1 MGLGE
6 FGELCKSDLNV
17 DRELDRLLQQQMQD
31 GTSEIVES
39 RLAGWWAHRLE
50 IPCIRLW
57 LDVDENERAKRVTHR
72 EGGSIEEAL
81 QANRKRSAVDAE
93 RFMELYQI
101 LPEQRE
107 PYTTV
112 LDATNLGSEEV
123 LAAVISI
130 LEDKS

>member
-1 MGLGE
+1 
-6 FGELCKSDLNV
+6 
-17 DRELDRLLQQQMQD
+17 
-31 GTSEIVES
+31 
-39 RLAGWWAHRLE
+39 
-50 IPCIRLW
+50 
-57 LDVDENERAKRVTHR
+57 
-72 EGGSIEEAL
+72 
-81 QANRKRSAVDAE
+81 
-93 RFMELYQI
+93 MELYQI